1 MIAVTLKFINSVQNH
16 QSHLEEYTGTE
27 SQPGASSPLRAYKAA

>member
-1 MIAVTLKFINSVQNH
+1 MIAVTLKFMNLVQIH

-27 SQPGASSPLRAYKAA
+27 SQPGASSPLGAYQAT